1 MQRIYRFIEQDYEIP
16 KKIMEVNR
24 RHPLITS
31 LAHLVSIEPENK
43 LINLSIEQLYDS
55 ALVQEG
61 LHPNPAGML
70 PRIQELMEMAVTK
83 SAGKEE

>member
-1 MQRIYRFIEQDYEIP
+1 MGQDYEIP

-24 RHPLITS
+24 RHPLIAD
-31 LAHLVSIEPENK
+31 LAQQVTENPDNE

-61 LHPNPAGML
+61 LHPDPAGML
-70 PRIQELMEMAVTK
+70 PRVQRLMELAAK
-83 SAGKEE
+83 K